1 MAKTSKIRRYFVL
14 YYVDGSTDDFN
25 KECNIVTYT
34 DPHYVL
40 FKHNEDPDAS
50 YLAGE
55 RTLAIVPHREIS
67 KILCKKILD
76 E

>member
-1 MAKTSKIRRYFVL
+1 MAKTSKPQHYFVL
-14 YYVDGSTDDFN
+14 HYVDGNTDDFN
-25 KECNIVTYT
+25 KECNRVSYT

-55 RTLAIVPHREIS
+55 RTLAIVPHREIL
-67 KILCKKILD
+67 KILCKEILD